1 MAGISKAHSELYTRG
16 PLFSNDQL
24 AVYKI
29 TPTTALSADTE
40 TGGTP
45 NVITEGTIRKVANEL
60 GAYMFEAK
68 SDGTYAVV
76 VVDNH
81 ALDATSVDARVTAVL
96 GESVTVAKQTTT
108 LAL

>member
-1 MAGISKAHSELYTRG
+1 MAGISKANSELYTRG
-16 PLFSNDQL
+16 ALFSNDQL

-29 TPTTALSADTE
+29 TPTTALTADSE
-40 TGGTP
+40 SS
-45 NVITEGTIRKVANEL
+45 NVITEGTIRAVANEL
-60 GAYMFEAK
+60 GAYMFEAA

-81 ALDATSVDARVTAVL
+81 ALDATSVDTRVTAVL

-108 LAL
+108 IGL

>member
-1 MAGISKAHSELYTRG
+1 MAGISKANSELYTRG
-16 PLFSNDQL
+16 ALFSNDQL

-29 TPTTALSADTE
+29 TPTTALTADTE
-40 TGGTP
+40 AA
-45 NVITEGTIRKVANEL
+45 NVITEGTIRAVANEL
-60 GAYMFEAK
+60 GAYMFEAE

-96 GESVTVAKQTTT
+96 GEAVTVAKQTTT
-108 LAL
+108 IGL